1 MGCETLPPTLYKP
14 LPRSFDHT
22 GGGQSIDGVILASLC
37 LFAHNN
43 TRSRWGE
50 GGRVGDNGGR
60 GGGTHFSG
68 SSPLCAP
75 GDKGGRVLPL
85 TPPKNVNSSR

>member
-14 LPRSFDHT
+14 LPRSFDHA

-43 TRSRWGE
+43 TRPRWGE
-50 GGRVGDNGGR
+50 GGRKGDNGGGGEEVPTSLAPLPSVLR
-60 GGGTHFSG
+60 GTREGGCF
-68 SSPLCAP
+68 P
-75 GDKGGRVLPL
+75 
-85 TPPKNVNSSR
+85 